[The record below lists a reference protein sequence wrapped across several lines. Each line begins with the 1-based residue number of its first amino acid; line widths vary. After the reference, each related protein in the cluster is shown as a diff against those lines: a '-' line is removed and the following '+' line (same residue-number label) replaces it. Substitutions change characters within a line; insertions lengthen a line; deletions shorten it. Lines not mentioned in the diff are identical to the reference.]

1 MIKILNTNNRNYL
14 LNINKFLNN
23 RRLKARSNN
32 SVVKKILN
40 DVKKNKIKAL
50 IKYEK
55 KYLAKIIAKD
65 SNGLQVIS
73 ACCSNG
79 KVKIDEIKFLKKNK
93 LFLLSID
100 RLNKEKGENKKIKS
114 ICKFEFVDSV
124 KSKNIDQKDKNSIL
138 ELLAIDLFKLGENF
152 EITLLFNNNAFI
164 TLSTEVLEIT
174 LEDQNKLN
182 D

>member
-1 MIKILNTNNRNYL
+1 M
-14 LNINKFLNN
+14 
-23 RRLKARSNN
+23 S
-32 SVVKKILN
+32 
-40 DVKKNKIKAL
+40 
-50 IKYEK
+50 EK

-65 SNGLQVIS
+65 PKGLQIIS
-73 ACCSNG
+73 ACCSG
-79 KVKIDEIKFLKKNK
+79 AKVKISEIKFLKKNK
-93 LFLLSID
+93 LFLISIE
-100 RLNKEKGENKKIKS
+100 RLDNEKDKNNKIKS
-114 ICKFEFVDSV
+114 ICKFEFVDRV
-124 KSKNIDQKDKNSIL
+124 KSKNIDQNDKNHIL

>member
-1 MIKILNTNNRNYL
+1 MN
-14 LNINKFLNN
+14 
-23 RRLKARSNN
+23 
-32 SVVKKILN
+32 
-40 DVKKNKIKAL
+40 
-50 IKYEK
+50 EK

-65 SNGLQVIS
+65 PNGLQVIS

-100 RLNKEKGENKKIKS
+100 RLNKEKDKNQKIKS
-114 ICKFEFVDSV
+114 ICKFEFIDRV
-124 KSKNIDQKDKNSIL
+124 KSKNIDQNDKNNVL
-138 ELLAIDLFKLGENF
+138 ELLAMNLFKLGENF